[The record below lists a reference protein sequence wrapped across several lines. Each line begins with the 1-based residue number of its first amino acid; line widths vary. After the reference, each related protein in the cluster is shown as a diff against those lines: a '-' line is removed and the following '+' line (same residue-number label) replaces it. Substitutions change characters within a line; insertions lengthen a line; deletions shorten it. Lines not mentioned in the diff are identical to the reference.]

1 MPRNVFNGFF
11 LALLLA
17 GTVILAGCLSPPA
30 RHGSDEPV
38 IRDFRDSQPAEPRA
52 MHQFTLGETDQQV
65 VGRLQ
70 VIYAQYEDT
79 FPDIAR
85 RFNLGYDELM
95 LANPDI
101 DPWLP
106 GEDSI
111 VYLPTQHVLP
121 DAPRDGIVLNL
132 ANMRLFYYPPIEPP
146 MAPVVITH
154 PIGIG
159 RVGWSTPL
167 GSTKVVRKT
176 RDPAWHV
183 PASIRRERA
192 EEGDPLP
199 AVVPPGP
206 DNPLGQYALRLGMES
221 YLIHGTNKPYG
232 VGMRVSHG
240 CIRLYPEDIELLFD
254 DIPLNTPVHI
264 VNQPVLAGWQ
274 DGVLFLESH
283 MALEDDEIPDVQ
295 RLTAVIDNASGQYP
309 DTHFRVDWSRAGQMM
324 REPMG
329 IAMPLSENAYST
341 NDVLRSAHLVLNQL
355 PNNAT
360 YDGSDDQDEQETVP
374 SVARDQALRMVPET
388 NEGTQLPDSYP
399 NH

>member
-1 MPRNVFNGFF
+1 
-11 LALLLA
+11 
-17 GTVILAGCLSPPA
+17 
-30 RHGSDEPV
+30 
-38 IRDFRDSQPAEPRA
+38 
-52 MHQFTLGETDQQV
+52 MHQFTLSETDQQV

-70 VIYAQYEDT
+70 VIYAQHEDT

-85 RFNLGYDELM
+85 RFNLGYEELR
-95 LANPDI
+95 LANPDV

-106 GEDSI
+106 GEGSI

-132 ANMRLFYYPPIEPP
+132 ANMRLFYYPSVEPP
-146 MAPVVITH
+146 IAPVVITH

-183 PASIRRERA
+183 PVSVRREHA

-283 MALEDDEIPDVQ
+283 RALEDDEIPDIQ
-295 RLTAVIDNASGQYP
+295 RLTAVIESASSRYP
-309 DTHFRVDWSRAGQMM
+309 DIYLQVDWSRAGQMM
-324 REPMG
+324 REPRG
-329 IAMPLSENAYST
+329 IAMPLSENGYTAV
-341 NDVLRSAHLVLNQL
+341 DVLRSAHLVRNRL
-355 PNNAT
+355 PDDAT
-360 YDGSDDQDEQETVP
+360 YDGSDDLNEQETVP
-374 SVARDQALRMVPET
+374 AVAQDRNRAPNMNPNM
-388 NEGTQLPDSYP
+388 NEANQIPDSQ
-399 NH
+399 HSH